1 MENEPF
7 RAYNTA
13 TTAYLPA
20 QRHISR
26 TYLFI
31 KRTMDIALS
40 TIGLILCIPL
50 FTAVAIAIKR
60 DSPGPVIF
68 KQQRVGKDG
77 KKFTMYKFRTMV
89 VNAEEI
95 LDELLGKNEADGP
108 VFKIKEDPRVTKLGK
123 WLRKTSIDELP
134 QLWNVLK
141 GNMSLV
147 GPRPPLEREVVQYD
161 NYQRQRLSVKPGIT
175 CYWQVSG
182 RSNITFDEWVEL
194 DIKYIHEQ
202 SLWTD
207 IKLLFK
213 TIGAVLRKDG
223 AY

>member
-1 MENEPF
+1 
-7 RAYNTA
+7 
-13 TTAYLPA
+13 
-20 QRHISR
+20 
-26 TYLFI
+26 
-31 KRTMDIALS
+31 MDIALS

>member
-1 MENEPF
+1 
-7 RAYNTA
+7 
-13 TTAYLPA
+13 
-20 QRHISR
+20 
-26 TYLFI
+26 
-31 KRTMDIALS
+31 MDIALS

-50 FTAVAIAIKR
+50 FVAVAIAIKR

-77 KKFTMYKFRTMV
+77 KTFTMYKFRTMV

-95 LDELLGKNEADGP
+95 LDELLSKNEADGP
-108 VFKIKEDPRVTKLGK
+108 VFKIKEDPRVTKSGK

-141 GNMSLV
+141 GDMSLV

-182 RSNITFDEWVEL
+182 RSNTTFDEWVEL
-194 DIKYIHEQ
+194 DIKYIQEQ

>member
-1 MENEPF
+1 
-7 RAYNTA
+7 
-13 TTAYLPA
+13 
-20 QRHISR
+20 
-26 TYLFI
+26 
-31 KRTMDIALS
+31 MDIALS

-50 FTAVAIAIKR
+50 FVAVAIAIKR

-95 LDELLGKNEADGP
+95 LDELLDENEVDGP
-108 VFKIKEDPRVTKLGK
+108 VFKIKEDPRVTKSGK

-141 GNMSLV
+141 GDMSLV

-161 NYQRQRLSVKPGIT
+161 DYQRQRLSVKPGIT

-182 RSNITFDEWVEL
+182 RSNISFDEWVEL

>member
-13 TTAYLPA
+13 TTAYVPA

-50 FTAVAIAIKR
+50 FIAVAIAIKR

-77 KKFTMYKFRTMV
+77 KTFTMYKFRTMV

-95 LDELLGKNEADGP
+95 LDELLSKNEADGP

-194 DIKYIHEQ
+194 DIKYIQEQ

>member
-1 MENEPF
+1 
-7 RAYNTA
+7 
-13 TTAYLPA
+13 
-20 QRHISR
+20 
-26 TYLFI
+26 
-31 KRTMDIALS
+31 MDIALS

-50 FTAVAIAIKR
+50 FIAVAIAIKR

-77 KKFTMYKFRTMV
+77 KTFTMYKFRTMV

-95 LDELLGKNEADGP
+95 LDELLDKNEADGP

-194 DIKYIHEQ
+194 DIKYIQEQ

>member
-1 MENEPF
+1 
-7 RAYNTA
+7 
-13 TTAYLPA
+13 
-20 QRHISR
+20 
-26 TYLFI
+26 
-31 KRTMDIALS
+31 MDIALS
-40 TIGLILCIPL
+40 IIGLILCIPL

-68 KQQRVGKDG
+68 KQQRVGKEG

-95 LDELLGKNEADGP
+95 LDELLSKNEAAGP
-108 VFKIKEDPRVTKLGK
+108 VFKIKEDPRVTKSGK

-141 GNMSLV
+141 GDMSLV

-182 RSNITFDEWVEL
+182 RSNTTFDEWVEL
-194 DIKYIHEQ
+194 DIKYIQEQ